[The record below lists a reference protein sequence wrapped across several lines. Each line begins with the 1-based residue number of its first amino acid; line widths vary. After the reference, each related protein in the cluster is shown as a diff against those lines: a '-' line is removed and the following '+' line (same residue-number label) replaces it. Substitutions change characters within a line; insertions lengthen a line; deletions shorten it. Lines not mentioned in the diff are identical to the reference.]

1 MVKLYKLVILS
12 VRVKM
17 VQLATEQRV
26 FTVLHAELIKL
37 ITVAH
42 NHILNETK
50 TIKQPIHA

>member
-1 MVKLYKLVILS
+1 MVKLQISRTISSSKNGS
-12 VRVKM
+12 
-17 VQLATEQRV
+17 
-26 FTVLHAELIKL
+26 TVLHAELIKL